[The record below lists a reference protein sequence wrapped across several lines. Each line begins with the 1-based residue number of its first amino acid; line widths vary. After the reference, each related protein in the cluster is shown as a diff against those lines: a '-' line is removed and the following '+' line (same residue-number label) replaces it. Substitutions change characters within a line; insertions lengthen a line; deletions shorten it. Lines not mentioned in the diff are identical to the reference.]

1 MHKLANILLITLF
14 LTCLC
19 EASLDQCKSDLI
31 KWAEAAY
38 SPADNKYSEMFLYSG
53 KGINDLGLYFQCR
66 DVDGAEYYIFEVQ
79 KSPAVVIGLC
89 VPDTCTI
96 SDFWLLLSGNATTPL
111 TETLMSYT
119 SSLVYTTNPNL
130 AESRRRLASGSD
142 VFRRISKPSRHV
154 YGIQDFTASAILMLV
169 FCILLILLAIFGTAT
184 EFAVISMRSQSL
196 LESSGESSINSE
208 KDRQSLTSFDG
219 VLKEKEKPKYIR
231 ILLCFSLYSNATK
244 LFAIKDEKKKEPLD
258 CLNFIRV
265 VSICWVVFG
274 HTHLYRLNNSVVL
287 NVDKVPLQ
295 LTHFYFTTVY
305 SGPYSV
311 DTFFWL
317 SGVLQ
322 GYLMTMQIAA
332 HKKINWVM
340 IVVHRFIRILP
351 LYMFIILF
359 QWSLTK
365 YVGNGPKWYNAED
378 LMHSDCADYMWT
390 YPLFINNFVLPSGV
404 NRCLLGSWYL
414 PNDMQFFLVSLPIM
428 YLYVRHSRIF
438 GWALLLIGISF
449 SIISNASISYNEHLH
464 VNLGHPENHQFMD
477 DLYMKPYNR
486 VAPYFIGLLT
496 GFIYYSYKK
505 KKAGEEFDSL
515 AAAIAETVNNSRIVR
530 FIMYGLGLF
539 LINFFMFILYDAY
552 DSYDSWSNSQNAA
565 YFAFQKAAWGLALT
579 LFFLPIFLGH
589 MTFLRSFMQ
598 SNWWMPAAKLV
609 FAVYLFHL
617 VVGQIYFQSQPV
629 SYFFSQMSVT
639 MDAIFVAGIT
649 FLIVIPITLLVEA
662 PMMNLEK
669 ILLHGK

>member
-1 MHKLANILLITLF
+1 
-14 LTCLC
+14 
-19 EASLDQCKSDLI
+19 
-31 KWAEAAY
+31 
-38 SPADNKYSEMFLYSG
+38 MFLYSG

-66 DVDGAEYYIFEVQ
+66 DVDGAEYFIFEVQ

-89 VPDTCTI
+89 VPDTCTV
-96 SDFWLLLSGNATTPL
+96 SDFWALLSGNATSPL

-119 SSLVYTTNPNL
+119 NPLVQSNNPNF
-130 AESRRRLASGSD
+130 AESHRRLASGSD
-142 VFRRISKPSRHV
+142 IFRRITKPSRHV
-154 YGIQDFTASAILMLV
+154 YGIQDFTASAILMFV
-169 FCILLILLAIFGTAT
+169 FCILLLLLGIIGTAT
-184 EFAVISMRSQSL
+184 EFAVISMRSESMITL
-196 LESSGESSINSE
+196 DSSGESSVNSE

-219 VLKEKEKPKYIR
+219 ALKEKEKPKYIR
-231 ILLCFSLYSNATK
+231 ILMCFSLYTNATK
-244 LFAIKDEKKKEPLD
+244 LFAVKDEKKKEPLD

-265 VSICWVVFG
+265 VSICWVIFG
-274 HTHLYRLNNSVVL
+274 HTHLYRLDSSVVL
-287 NVDKVPLQ
+287 NVDKVPIL
-295 LTHFYFTTVY
+295 LRHFNFTTVL

-332 HKKINWVM
+332 HKKINWIM

-351 LYMFIILF
+351 LYMFIMLF
-359 QWSLTK
+359 QWSMTK
-365 YVGNGPKWYNAED
+365 YMGNGPKWYNNEE
-378 LMHSDCADYMWT
+378 LMHSDCADYFWT
-390 YPLFINNFVLPSGV
+390 YPLFINNFVLPSGT
-404 NRCLLGSWYL
+404 NRCMPVAWYL
-414 PNDMQFFLVSLPIM
+414 PNDMQFFIVSLPIM

-438 GWALLLIGISF
+438 GWALLLMGIGF

-464 VNLGHPENHQFMD
+464 ANLSHPENDKLMH
-477 DLYMKPYNR
+477 DLYIKPYNR

-505 KKAGEEFDSL
+505 KKTGEEFDAL
-515 AAAIAETVNNSRIVR
+515 AAAIAESINNSRIVR

-539 LINFFMFILYDAY
+539 FINFFIFILYDSY
-552 DSYDSWSNSQNAA
+552 ESYDNWSNSQNAA
-565 YFAFQKAAWGLALT
+565 YYAFQKLAWGLGLS

-629 SYFFSQMSVT
+629 TYYWNTLNAT
-639 MDAIFVAGIT
+639 MDSIVVAGLT
-649 FLIVIPITLLVEA
+649 FLLVIPITLFVEA
-662 PMMNLEK
+662 PMINLEK